1 MLSVSESAE
10 LLQVSPA
17 RVRALIA
24 EGTLPARK
32 VGRAWVLQEE
42 DVMDRVARRPRG
54 GRPKHTAT
62 RTTQPTPHEQQ
73 SPGGDL
79 HDLYLACKESFFTR
93 PDATALEGAGTSEE
107 ASFYLAVSD
116 FFIQQRQRELIQMG
130 AF

>member
-42 DVMDRVARRPRG
+42 DVMDRIACRPRG
-54 GRPKHTAT
+54 GRPKRTAA
-62 RTTQPTPHEQQ
+62 RATQPTAHEQE
-73 SPGGDL
+73 SPRGDL
-79 HDLYLACKESFFTR
+79 RDLYLACKESFSTR
-93 PDATALEGAGTSEE
+93 PDAAALEGANTSEE

-116 FFIQQRQRELIQMG
+116 FFIQRRQRELIQMG